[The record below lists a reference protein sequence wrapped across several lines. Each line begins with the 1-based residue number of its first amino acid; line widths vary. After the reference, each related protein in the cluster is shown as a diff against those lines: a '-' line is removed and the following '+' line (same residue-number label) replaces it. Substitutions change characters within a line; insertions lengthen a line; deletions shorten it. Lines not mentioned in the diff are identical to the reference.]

1 MKAITCAVASLAT
14 TPRVTRQLDGASTS
28 GRRARWNAAP
38 RRASRGGRVGVGH
51 PRVTP
56 THACLRCVRDAQ
68 GRRSRIAPGRRCDDV
83 IRISPRATD
92 GGESDGTEPNDDDD
106 DDDIDGTRDPDGNEM
121 EDPERTEDRGPAVA
135 VALALIK
142 FYRTQISPLTPPACR
157 FMPTCSAY
165 AMESFSHFG
174 AGKGMVLTVWRLARC
189 TPVGGKGYDPPRWP
203 PVAFNAGSWD
213 DYPGI
218 NDPVPTDDD
227 TDS

>member
-14 TPRVTRQLDGASTS
+14 APRVTRQLDGASTS

-38 RRASRGGRVGVGH
+38 RRASRGGGRVGVGH

-56 THACLRCVRDAQ
+56 TRACLRCVRDAQ

-92 GGESDGTEPNDDDD
+92 GGESDGTEPNDDEDD
-106 DDDIDGTRDPDGNEM
+106 VTGTRDPDGNEA
-121 EDPERTEDRGPAVA
+121 RTENRPAVA

-165 AMESFSHFG
+165 AMESFSAFG
-174 AGKGMVLTVWRLARC
+174 AGKGLVLTVWRLARC